1 MRSKVWFLGLA
12 LVFGAAEAGRGDATS
27 DMGPMQGGWKMVLG
41 FINGKELPA
50 DQVKTGELTIEDDN
64 CRAKLGAAAMA
75 STIRIDASKAPKE
88 IDFTFT
94 EGDQKGKTVKGIY
107 KVAGDDLT
115 ICRGLT
121 EGEARPFEFAAPVDS
136 GLLLVIWKRSK
147 TVVSEKGKAI
157 EEELKRFKATWRFID
172 IEAEGEK
179 IPAKAFEKDTL
190 VLKGNQFTSY
200 VAGRVVHG
208 VFKINPLAKPKTID
222 IIFTEGPGKGHSQ
235 KGIYEL
241 DGDTQKICIAMPDQ
255 PRPTEFA
262 SKPDSGHIL
271 EVLKAAKALQTQIES
286 ITDGKPQ
293 KISISV
299 MMTAVALV
307 LNAP

>member
-1 MRSKVWFLGLA
+1 MRSKVWFVGLT
-12 LVFGAAEAGRGDATS
+12 LVFGAAEAGQGDAKS
-27 DMGPMQGGWKMVLG
+27 DMGPIQGGWKMVLV
-41 FINGKELPA
+41 FINGEELPA
-50 DQVKTGELTIEDDN
+50 DQVRTGELTIEDDQY
-64 CRAKLGAAAMA
+64 RAKLGAAAST
-75 STIRIDASKAPKE
+75 STIKIDSSKAPKE
-88 IDFTFT
+88 IDLTYT
-94 EGDQKGKTVKGIY
+94 EGNQKGKTVKGIY

-121 EGEARPFEFAAPVDS
+121 EGEARPTEFAAPVDS

-157 EEELKRFKATWRFID
+157 DEELKRFKATWRFVD
-172 IEAEGEK
+172 IEVHGDKLPE
-179 IPAKAFEKDTL
+179 KAFEKDTL

-200 VAGRVVHG
+200 VAGKVVHG
-208 VFKINPLAKPKTID
+208 LFKIDPLAKPKTID

-262 SKPDSGHIL
+262 SKPDSGQIL
-271 EVLKAAKALQTQIES
+271 EVLKREKR
-286 ITDGKPQ
+286 
-293 KISISV
+293 
-299 MMTAVALV
+299 
-307 LNAP
+307 

>member
-1 MRSKVWFLGLA
+1 MHSKVWLLGLA
-12 LVFGAAEAGRGDATS
+12 LLLGAAKPGQNDAK
-27 DMGPMQGGWKMVLG
+27 PNLEPIQGGWKMVLG
-41 FINGKELPA
+41 FKNGEELPA
-50 DQVKTGELTIEDDN
+50 DQVKTAELTIDDDQ
-64 CRAKLGAAAMA
+64 CRARLGAAAMA
-75 STIRIDASKAPKE
+75 ATIKVDSSTAPKE

-94 EGDQKGKTVKGIY
+94 GGDQKGTTVKGIY

-121 EGEARPFEFAAPVDS
+121 EREARPTEFAAPVDS

-179 IPAKAFEKDTL
+179 VPAKAFEKDTL

-235 KGIYEL
+235 KAIYEL
-241 DGDTQKICIAMPDQ
+241 EGDTQKICIAMPDQ

-262 SKPDSGHIL
+262 SKAGSGHIL
-271 EVLKAAKALQTQIES
+271 EVLQRET
-286 ITDGKPQ
+286 
-293 KISISV
+293 
-299 MMTAVALV
+299 
-307 LNAP
+307 N